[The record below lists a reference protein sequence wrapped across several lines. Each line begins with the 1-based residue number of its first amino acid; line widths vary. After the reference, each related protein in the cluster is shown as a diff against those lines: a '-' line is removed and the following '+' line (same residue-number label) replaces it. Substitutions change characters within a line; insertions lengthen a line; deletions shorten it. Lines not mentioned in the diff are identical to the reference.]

1 MHSVS
6 QFKMEDY
13 VSLFS
18 KFYLE
23 GYKEIKQGITIARMG
38 AVDLT
43 HPWNRV
49 ISEFLRLEHHL
60 R

>member
-1 MHSVS
+1 
-6 QFKMEDY
+6 MEDY

-23 GYKEIKQGITIARMG
+23 GYKEIKQGIPVVRMG
-38 AVDLT
+38 GVDLT
-43 HPWNRV
+43 QPWNRV
-49 ISEFLRLEHHL
+49 ISEFLRLEHHP